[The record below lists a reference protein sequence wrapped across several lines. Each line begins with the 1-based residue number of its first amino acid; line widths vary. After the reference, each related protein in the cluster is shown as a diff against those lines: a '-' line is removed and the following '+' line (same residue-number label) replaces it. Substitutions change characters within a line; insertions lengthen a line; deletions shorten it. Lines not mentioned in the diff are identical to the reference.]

1 MDKRN
6 LIFESIIDNA
16 VRNSINEALNENDEE
31 EGWLG
36 DKVNQ
41 GMTAAKSFL
50 GYSKNGYE
58 GNTDGRGDGRTEPI
72 YNFDKRWKAAKSGWK
87 NQNTINQ
94 QNEILNAAQTLLK
107 LGFDKN
113 ATIGDAMRKAR
124 ISSGKAKAGIT
135 RTARNI
141 YN

>member
-6 LIFESIIDNA
+6 LIIESIIDNA
-16 VRNSINEALNENDEE
+16 VKRSINEALNENDEE

-36 DKVNQ
+36 DKFNQ

-58 GNTDGRGDGRTEPI
+58 GNTGGRGGSDPV
-72 YNFDKRWKAAKSGWK
+72 YNMGKRWNAAKSGWR
-87 NQNTINQ
+87 NQNTLNQ
-94 QNEILNAAQTLLK
+94 QNAILNAAQTLLNS
-107 LGFDKN
+107 GFN
-113 ATIGDAMRKAR
+113 QNTTIGDAMRQAR
-124 ISSGKAKAGIT
+124 IASGKANAGIT
-135 RTARNI
+135 RTTRGI